1 MCSGPES
8 ANVILTAG
16 HGGLKFWDL
25 RLVELFILLYFS
37 LLLSLDYI

>member
-1 MCSGPES
+1 MMTVFLLDKKMFLAFFIVTSDPES

-25 RLVELFILLYFS
+25 R
-37 LLLSLDYI
+37 